1 MALRAVWDP
10 TMERN
15 QRPSV
20 FSSLAKGVHR
30 GGEAAGV
37 DGVQILEIR
46 GIEWQASFSPFTMR
60 GVELRRICPFPA
72 CMPVGVWS
80 RRS

>member
-20 FSSLAKGVHR
+20 FLSLAK
-30 GGEAAGV
+30 
-37 DGVQILEIR
+37 
-46 GIEWQASFSPFTMR
+46 ASTVAEKP
-60 GVELRRICPFPA
+60 PA
-72 CMPVGVWS
+72 LMV
-80 RRS
+80 